1 MNDQAIL
8 LVEDNQSDVDLTR
21 RALEKRRIANELV
34 VVRDG
39 QEALDYLFG
48 KGEFAGRNTG
58 DLPSFILLDINLP
71 RVDGLA
77 VLRAIRGDVRT
88 RFLPVIV
95 LTTSQEEQDM
105 VTSYQLGANSYIRKP
120 VDFLQFL
127 DAVGQM
133 GMYWLVL
140 NEPAPVPRSQ

>member
-1 MNDQAIL
+1 VNDSAIL

-21 RALEKRRIANELV
+21 RALEKRRIANDLV

-48 KGEFAGRNTG
+48 TG
-58 DLPSFILLDINLP
+58 DYVGRDLSEMPSFILLDINLP
-71 RVDGLA
+71 RVDGLT
-77 VLRAIRGDVRT
+77 VLRAIRADPRT
-88 RFLPVIV
+88 QFLPVVV
-95 LTTSQEEQDM
+95 LTTSQEEQDR

-140 NEPAPVPRSQ
+140 NEPAPKPR

>member
-48 KGEFAGRNTG
+48 GGEFAGRDTA

-77 VLRAIRGDVRT
+77 VLRAIREDVRT

-105 VTSYQLGANSYIRKP
+105 VASYQLGANSYIRKP
-120 VDFLQFL
+120 VDFIQFL

-140 NEPAPVPRSQ
+140 NEPAPVPRAR